1 MSYENKYKT
10 KLVDEIVG
18 LLGTTKNLEVLRSI
32 RNELKKEPMNIMEFI
47 RDLFDTNYNENI
59 YKSNDILYAFEHAIK
74 SISYKLKYD
83 KNSERVFKKIEA
95 SSGYID
101 NYCELK
107 VDGLELDLWI
117 SENNDTPF
125 DPKDIAWTIF
135 NIYCGKV
142 VFQK

>member
-59 YKSNDILYAFEHAIK
+59 YKSNDILYAFEHAIR

>member
-1 MSYENKYKT
+1 MSYENKYKM

-59 YKSNDILYAFEHAIK
+59 YKSNDILYAFEHAIR

>member
-1 MSYENKYKT
+1 MRYK
-10 KLVDEIVG
+10 KEKMELVDEIVG
-18 LLGTTKNLEVLRSI
+18 LLETTKNLEVLRDV
-32 RNELKKEPMNIMEFI
+32 RDKLKKGPMNIMVFI
-47 RDLFDTNYNENI
+47 RDLFDTNYNEGM
-59 YKSNDILYAFEHAIK
+59 YKSNDILYAFEHAIR
-74 SISYKLKYD
+74 SISYELGYD
-83 KNSERVFKKIEA
+83 GSSERIFKEIEA

-101 NYCELK
+101 HYCELK

-142 VFQK
+142 VFSK

>member
-1 MSYENKYKT
+1 MSYENKYKM

>member
-1 MSYENKYKT
+1 MSYKNEKME
-10 KLVDEIVG
+10 LVDEIVG
-18 LLGTTKNLEVLRSI
+18 LLETTKNLEVLRDV
-32 RNELKKEPMNIMEFI
+32 RDKLKKEPMNIMVFI
-47 RDLFDTNYNENI
+47 RDLFDTNYNEGM
-59 YKSNDILYAFEHAIK
+59 YKSNDILYAFEHAIR
-74 SISYKLKYD
+74 SISYELGYD
-83 KNSERVFKKIEA
+83 GSSERIFKKIEA

-101 NYCELK
+101 HYCELK

-142 VFQK
+142 VFSK

>member
-1 MSYENKYKT
+1 MSYENKYKM

-47 RDLFDTNYNENI
+47 RDLFDTNYNENM
-59 YKSNDILYAFEHAIK
+59 YKSNDILYAFEHAVRD
-74 SISYKLKYD
+74 ISYKLKYD

-95 SSGYID
+95 TSGYID
-101 NYCELK
+101 HYCELK

-117 SENNDTPF
+117 SETNGTPF

-142 VFQK
+142 VF

>member
-1 MSYENKYKT
+1 MSYKNEKME
-10 KLVDEIVG
+10 LVDEIVG
-18 LLGTTKNLEVLRSI
+18 LLETTKNLEVLRDV
-32 RNELKKEPMNIMEFI
+32 RDKLKKEPMNIMIFI
-47 RDLFDTNYNENI
+47 RDLFDTNYNEGM
-59 YKSNDILYAFEHAIK
+59 YKYNDILYAFEHAIR
-74 SISYKLKYD
+74 SISYELGYD
-83 KNSERVFKKIEA
+83 GSSERIFKKIEA

-101 NYCELK
+101 HYCELK

-142 VFQK
+142 VFSK

>member
-1 MSYENKYKT
+1 MSYENKYKM

-18 LLGTTKNLEVLRSI
+18 LLRTTKNLEVLRSI

-59 YKSNDILYAFEHAIK
+59 YKSNDILYAFEHAIR

>member
-1 MSYENKYKT
+1 MSYENRYKM

-18 LLGTTKNLEVLRSI
+18 LLGTTKNLEVLRGI

-59 YKSNDILYAFEHAIK
+59 YKSNDILYAFEHAIRG
-74 SISYKLKYD
+74 ISYKLRYD

-101 NYCELK
+101 HYCELK